1 MASSFVLGLTI
12 FMSQPTNS
20 THMIPPDVDY
30 DLYESG
36 DTADLFLISSTPAQ
50 PMPFS
55 PLNAIDLML
64 LLSEV
69 QFLP

>member
-1 MASSFVLGLTI
+1 
-12 FMSQPTNS
+12 
-20 THMIPPDVDY
+20 MISPHVDY

-36 DTADLFLISSTPAQ
+36 DTADLFLISSTRAQ
-50 PMPFS
+50 PMPFF
-55 PLNAIDLML
+55 PLNAMDLML

>member
-1 MASSFVLGLTI
+1 
-12 FMSQPTNS
+12 MSQPTNS

-30 DLYESG
+30 DFYESG
-36 DTADLFLISSTPAQ
+36 DKADLFLISSTPAQ
-50 PMPFS
+50 PTPFF
-55 PLNAIDLML
+55 PLNAMDLML